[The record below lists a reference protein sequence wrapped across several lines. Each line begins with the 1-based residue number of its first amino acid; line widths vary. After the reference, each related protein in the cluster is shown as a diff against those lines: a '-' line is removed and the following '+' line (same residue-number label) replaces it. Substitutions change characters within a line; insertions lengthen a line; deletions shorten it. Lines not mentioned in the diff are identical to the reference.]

1 MKFHIIWP
9 VKCFSKESNFSEIEN
24 SGIFK
29 DTFLKKE
36 VSSVEHLIQH
46 FRKDEQP
53 FIEQVVGWQREVED
67 RYAPKLTDFLDP
79 RQRFIVESIVKQSED
94 LKVFTEGLFENA
106 ERKRMLIA
114 PSYFEPAE
122 EEFQITIYS
131 IHYPTKFVQLR
142 HPDVLGSLLSIGL
155 DRSKFG
161 DIRLTENTVQF
172 ALTME
177 IADYV
182 RAHLTSIGKVKVH
195 LEEVDATT
203 PYIQNEEKWVENS
216 YTVSSM
222 RLDVVLATIAN
233 ISRQKSQSLI
243 NAGKVKVNWTV
254 REAVAFELQEGDIVS
269 ARGFG
274 RMKVI
279 MTEGRTKKDK
289 IRLQVGRLEQK
300 A

>member
-1 MKFHIIWP
+1 M
-9 VKCFSKESNFSEIEN
+9 
-24 SGIFK
+24 
-29 DTFLKKE
+29 
-36 VSSVEHLIQH
+36 EHLIQH

-79 RQRFIVESIVKQSED
+79 RQRFIVESIVQQSED
-94 LKVFTEGLFENA
+94 IQVFTEGTFEQA

-114 PSYFEPAE
+114 PSYYEPTE
-122 EEFQITIYS
+122 VDFQIAVYS
-131 IHYPTKFVQLR
+131 INYPTKFVQLR
-142 HPDVLGSLLSIGL
+142 HPDVLGALLSIGL
-155 DRSKFG
+155 DRGKFG
-161 DIRLTENTVQF
+161 DIRLAENTVQF
-172 ALTME
+172 ALATE

-182 RAHLTSIGKVKVH
+182 RANLTGIGKVKVQV
-195 LEEVDATT
+195 EEVGTTT
-203 PYIQNEEKWVENS
+203 PFIQNEEQWVES
-216 YTVSSM
+216 SHTVSSM

-254 REAVAFELQEGDIVS
+254 REAVAFELQEGDIIS

-274 RMKVI
+274 RMKVL

-300 A
+300 L